1 MRHGPTELWKR
12 RFFNILNVC
21 SASINTHESNQ
32 LQIVTAAENC
42 DPNKSVWT
50 PENEDPVCGQWIQGN
65 GFHLQITVSLLGSRG
80 SIFWT
85 RLQPTLALV
94 DDVIGAF
101 FQQGLIDWP
110 STERRSSHESKQ
122 TWMSRPAKSLV
133 SIPSAR
139 KAKPDLIYLW
149 SDKTATTS
157 SYCEAAW
164 KPRQCGLYFP
174 NPSLRAGIHI
184 TMWCAPGIW
193 DFQNL
198 TV

>member
-1 MRHGPTELWKR
+1 M
-12 RFFNILNVC
+12 
-21 SASINTHESNQ
+21 
-32 LQIVTAAENC
+32 
-42 DPNKSVWT
+42 
-50 PENEDPVCGQWIQGN
+50 EDPVCGQWIQED
-65 GFHLQITVSLLGSRG
+65 GFRLQITVNLLVSRG
-80 SIFWT
+80 SIFW
-85 RLQPTLALV
+85 RGIQPTSALV
-94 DDVIGAF
+94 DHVIAAF
-101 FQQGLIDWP
+101 FQKGLIDWP
-110 STERRSSHESKQ
+110 SMETHCSHQSKQ
-122 TWMSRPAKSLV
+122 TWKSRPAKSLV
-133 SIPSAR
+133 SIPSVR

-184 TMWCAPGIW
+184 TMWCASGIW